1 MHTYATCETR
11 KLFGAPLCWL
21 TPHKKLKINDV
32 IIDVRKKD
40 IFIYQSIGGNYMV
53 SQKFVHNL
61 NLYAGK
67 KLKNVLTGPLS
78 IQPLGSAADK
88 HKGLTDDLKTR
99 LIPFRK
105 SEYEAEEYL
114 YARIPLRGEY
124 FSFIDFA
131 TPILNVKGKSVQGIA
146 SFVTS
151 IPYPV
156 PETYVQRMVGLKYR
170 LVPHKLVVEQNLKPK
185 QVIKDNM
192 IAFQAVNAI
201 HTDKKLCNKLQ
212 GSYDCKV
219 QKPLSK
225 SYFKI
230 KMDPFE
236 YPPGMFTIVPYYGHS
251 ILIAKEAGDYGASV
265 DSPRYRFNERYEAF
279 SGVAKQIAAT
289 PQKGED
295 VGKFYMDSTLEIVL
309 PPILNH
315 LKGQSQQQADVQW
328 E

>member
-1 MHTYATCETR
+1 
-11 KLFGAPLCWL
+11 
-21 TPHKKLKINDV
+21 
-32 IIDVRKKD
+32 
-40 IFIYQSIGGNYMV
+40 MV
-53 SQKFVHNL
+53 SQKFVNNL
-61 NLYAGK
+61 NLYAQK
-67 KLKNVLTGPLS
+67 KLKNVLAGQLT

-88 HKGLTDDLKTR
+88 HKGLADDLKTR
-99 LIPFRK
+99 FIPFRK

-114 YARIPLRGEY
+114 FARFPVRGEH

-131 TPILNVKGKSVQGIA
+131 APILNVKGKSIQGIA

-170 LVPHKLVVEQNLKPK
+170 LVPHKLVVEQSLKPK
-185 QVIKDNM
+185 QVIKENM
-192 IAFQAVNAI
+192 ITYRAVNAI

-225 SYFKI
+225 SYYKI

-236 YPPGMFTIVPYYGHS
+236 YPPGMFSIVPYYGHS

-265 DSPRYRFNERYEAF
+265 DSPRYRFNERFEAF
-279 SGVAKQIAAT
+279 SGVAKQIAAS
-289 PQKGED
+289 PQRGEE

-309 PPILNH
+309 LPLLEH
-315 LKGQSQQQADVQW
+315 LKGQSK
-328 E
+328 

>member
-1 MHTYATCETR
+1 
-11 KLFGAPLCWL
+11 
-21 TPHKKLKINDV
+21 
-32 IIDVRKKD
+32 
-40 IFIYQSIGGNYMV
+40 MV
-53 SQKFVHNL
+53 SQKFVHNF
-61 NLYAGK
+61 NLYAQK
-67 KLKNVLTGPLS
+67 KLKNVLSGQLA
-78 IQPLGSAADK
+78 IQPMGSAADK
-88 HKGLTDDLKTR
+88 HKGMADDLKTR
-99 LIPFRK
+99 FIPFRK

-114 YARIPLRGEY
+114 FARFPVRGEG

-131 TPILNVKGKSVQGIA
+131 APILNVKGKSVQGIA

-185 QVIKDNM
+185 QVIKENM
-192 IAFQAVNAI
+192 ITYQAVNNI
-201 HTDKKLCNKLQ
+201 HNDKKLCNKLQ

-236 YPPGMFTIVPYYGHS
+236 YPPGMFSIVPYYGNT

-265 DSPRYRFNERYEAF
+265 DSPRYNFIERFEAF
-279 SGVAKQIAAT
+279 SGVAKQIANT
-289 PQKGED
+289 NQKGEE

-309 PPILNH
+309 LPLLEH
-315 LKGQSQQQADVQW
+315 LKGQSQPSQAVEW

>member
-1 MHTYATCETR
+1 
-11 KLFGAPLCWL
+11 
-21 TPHKKLKINDV
+21 
-32 IIDVRKKD
+32 
-40 IFIYQSIGGNYMV
+40 MV
-53 SQKFVHNL
+53 SQKFLHNF
-61 NLYAGK
+61 NLYAQK
-67 KLKNVLTGPLS
+67 KLKNVISGQITF
-78 IQPLGSAADK
+78 QPMGSRADK
-88 HKGLTDDLKTR
+88 HKGLSDDLKTR
-99 LIPFRK
+99 FIPFRK

-114 YARIPLRGEY
+114 FARFPVRGEG

-131 TPILNVKGKSVQGIA
+131 APILNVKGKSVQGIA

-151 IPYPV
+151 IPYSI

-170 LVPHKLVVEQNLKPK
+170 LVPHKMVVEQNLKPK
-185 QVIKDNM
+185 QVIKENM
-192 IAFQAVNAI
+192 ITYPAVNTI

-212 GSYDCKV
+212 GSYDCKI

-236 YPPGMFTIVPYYGHS
+236 YPPGMFSIVPYYGHT

-265 DSPRYRFNERYEAF
+265 DDPRYNFIERYEAF
-279 SGVAKQIAAT
+279 AGVAKQIATT
-289 PQKGED
+289 PQKGEE

-309 PPILNH
+309 LPLLEH
-315 LKGQSQQQADVQW
+315 LKGQSQSSQDVQW